1 MELNEEEEPL
11 EFNEMEEILIP
22 KSILKHEDKL
32 LQSGKVLQRYLV
44 KFLYYPEEDARWMQ
58 EPQL

>member
-11 EFNEMEEILIP
+11 EFDEMEEILIP

-32 LQSGKVLQRYLV
+32 LHSGKVL
-44 KFLYYPEEDARWMQ
+44 
-58 EPQL
+58 